1 VQIVQLWLK
10 DLSFSILIWHDNP
23 CSSWFYYGGYCTGS
37 RSFKCLSSVLQ
48 VSFKCLS
55 SVLQVSFECSSVS
68 FKFVFAIIY
77 FIMWKIWWSDGH
89 SCNSVIAYYNSVLKD
104 IVNWNRYFAL
114 STCVLQMWTLI
125 AQKTYFQCSQVI
137 WPDLQQ
143 CLFGEDHH
151 PYAIMNQVRHLPLEK
166 VDHVQTLNTLSL
178 HQMRCADDKWTCW

>member
-1 VQIVQLWLK
+1 MMLRNTSITRSNGVPA
-10 DLSFSILIWHDNP
+10 DLMQCPSMFFHT
-23 CSSWFYYGGYCTGS
+23 C
-37 RSFKCLSSVLQ
+37 VLY
-48 VSFKCLS
+48 
-55 SVLQVSFECSSVS
+55 VSFECSSVS